1 MRRFLPSTVSEVSRG
16 GTANFRLRPHHQS
29 ILFGARQADQS
40 GAGKEEEEEEE
51 EEDRIVEMESSFRR
65 RFASSPFLTMSDKRG
80 SGTDKWVSRAR
91 ARRSAQPNRTID
103 RLT

>member
-51 EEDRIVEMESSFRR
+51 EVC
-65 RFASSPFLTMSDKRG
+65 
-80 SGTDKWVSRAR
+80 VRAR
-91 ARRSAQPNRTID
+91 CIVCVCRGEREGEGGLGDIERERETHTHVRQFG
-103 RLT
+103 LKG